1 MLIFGIGAA
10 APLVLLGS
18 LSRASLT
25 KMRGRLLNAGK
36 TGKQGLGMVFLGL
49 GILIVTGID
58 KSLEAWVL
66 DRMPDWLTALTT
78 KF

>member
-1 MLIFGIGAA
+1 M
-10 APLVLLGS
+10 VLLGS

-25 KMRGRLLNAGK
+25 KVRGRLLNAGK
-36 TGKQGLGMVFLGL
+36 VGKQGLGIVMLGL
-49 GILIVTGID
+49 GILIMTGLD

-78 KF
+78 RF